1 MQIINN
7 PTNDEKEILSKF
19 DYTKNRAY
27 LHSDRSMM
35 PKNNKTWS
43 SWNFIKSEKA
53 NTNFTLTYWMNNLQ
67 KLETSKEYFV
77 TINPEKIPENTHNE
91 TFFTHPKFNLQTMKS
106 QNKLKD
112 LQGINNTFFCGAYHG
127 YGFHEDGIQS
137 AVYIS
142 KMLGIDIPWKR
153 DNKFYNRL
161 LY

>member
-1 MQIINN
+1 
-7 PTNDEKEILSKF
+7 
-19 DYTKNRAY
+19 
-27 LHSDRSMM
+27 MM

-67 KLETSKEYFV
+67 KLETM
-77 TINPEKIPENTHNE
+77 N
-91 TFFTHPKFNLQTMKS
+91 S
-106 QNKLKD
+106 QSKLKD

-142 KMLGIDIPWKR
+142 KMLVIDIPWKR
-153 DNKFYNRL
+153 DNNFYKRL